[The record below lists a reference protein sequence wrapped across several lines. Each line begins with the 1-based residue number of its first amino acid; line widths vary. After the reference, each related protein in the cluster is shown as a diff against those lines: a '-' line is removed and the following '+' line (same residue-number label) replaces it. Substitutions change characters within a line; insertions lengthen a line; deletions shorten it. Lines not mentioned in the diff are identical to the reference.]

1 MTTRKPKCV
10 SRKRSLFL
18 ISVSLLLFVGPG
30 LPLCI
35 PAQDRAI
42 AAQAAEIRTD
52 WKANWDRTLEAAK
65 KDGTI
70 VIYGATGSGIR
81 RSLTEGFEKAYPFLK
96 VEYFP
101 SEAGPLAARITAEHK
116 AQRYDVDVLLTSTTA
131 TILTL
136 KPQGV
141 LEPIKPAL
149 ILPEVMDGK
158 NWIKGG
164 LDFTDKEKQYNV
176 AFFAG
181 VKCFLGINTDLV
193 GPQDIKSLND
203 LLDPKWK
210 GKIATNDPR
219 VAGPGTG
226 GYGWV
231 MTVGGPEYLK
241 RLRQQIAAVTRDDR
255 QLWEWVARGKFP
267 VSIGPSDKHFG
278 ILTREGIKNIAMIAA
293 LKEGVL
299 TSTSSGTVA
308 LPKNAP
314 HTNAAKVFIN
324 WLLTKDGQLAASNGW
339 GMVSQ
344 RVDVPPPA
352 EVPDYLIPKPG
363 VQYVST
369 YNEEFME
376 KTTKSD
382 AFKNLMETLFK

>member
-1 MTTRKPKCV
+1 MMQLRKSISANS
-10 SRKRSLFL
+10 SRVF
-18 ISVSLLLFVGPG
+18 IVSLLLFVTPG
-30 LPLCI
+30 LPA
-35 PAQDRAI
+35 PDRAI
-42 AAQAAEIRTD
+42 TAQAAEVRAD
-52 WKANWDRTLEAAK
+52 WKANWDKTVEAAK
-65 KDGTI
+65 KEGT
-70 VIYGATGSGIR
+70 VVLYGATGSGIR

-96 VEYFP
+96 LEYFP
-101 SEAGPLAARITAEHK
+101 SEAGPLAARLTAEHK
-116 AQRYDVDVLLTSTTA
+116 AQHFDVDALVTSTSA

-136 KPQGV
+136 KPQGI
-141 LEPIKPAL
+141 LEPIKPVL

-158 NWIKGG
+158 NWIKGS

-176 AFFAG
+176 AFFTG
-181 VKCFLGINTDLV
+181 VKCFLGINTDVV
-193 GPQDIKSLND
+193 GPQDIKSLQD
-203 LLDPKWK
+203 LLDPRWK

-219 VAGPGTG
+219 VAGPGAG
-226 GYGWV
+226 AYGWA
-231 MTVGGPEYLK
+231 MSAGGPEYLR
-241 RLRQQIAAVTRDDR
+241 RLRQQIGAVTRDDR

-267 VSIGPSDKHFG
+267 VSIGPSDKHFA
-278 ILTREGIKNIAMIAA
+278 ILTREGIKNIAMVAG

-314 HTNAAKVFIN
+314 HPYAAKVFIN
-324 WLLTKDGQLAASNGW
+324 WLLTKDGQLAASSGW

-352 EVPDYLIPKPG
+352 DVPDYLIPKPG

-369 YNEEFME
+369 YSEEFME

-382 AFKNLMETLFK
+382 SFKNLMETLFR